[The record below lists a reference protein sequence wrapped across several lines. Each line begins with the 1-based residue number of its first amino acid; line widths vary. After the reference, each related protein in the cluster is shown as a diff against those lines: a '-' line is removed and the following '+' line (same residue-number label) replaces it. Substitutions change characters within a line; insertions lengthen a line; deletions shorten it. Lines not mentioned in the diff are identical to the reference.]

1 MTGIKWKQQVNRDG
15 DKVENCWVTECKYT
29 VARCFIGNVE
39 RYTVTAPGARS
50 AFAYV
55 GSREEVIAVIKIDK
69 EQHIDR
75 R

>member
-1 MTGIKWKQQVNRDG
+1 MNRDG

-29 VARCFIGNVE
+29 VARCFDGTAE
-39 RYTVTAPGARS
+39 QFMVTAPGARA